1 MNRKTTSPDTFG
13 TSYGNFERI
22 TRKAPTE
29 GFTGRKGAKLN
40 KRDRKAGREQ
50 KRGKAMTESFRQMYR
65 TDPRSARMV
74 YVD

>member
-1 MNRKTTSPDTFG
+1 MTTT
-13 TSYGNFERI
+13 NFERI

-40 KRDRKAGREQ
+40 KRDRAAGRAE
-50 KRGKAMTESFRQMYR
+50 KRGEAMTESYRQAYR
-65 TDPRSARMV
+65 TDPRSERLV